1 MTAGRSVGTA
11 PKRCSSYDPHS
22 CKIVDTLH
30 YSSRVILP
38 SNSPLYALTDQPALV
53 VFLRSFGC
61 TFSRE
66 AIGDVAAARAEIEA
80 AGASIVFVH
89 GGTREQAEAWFST
102 FGMSGVT
109 QISDPGLA
117 HYAAFGLGQTGIL
130 SLIDPRVWV
139 RGAGCAR
146 SHGFGAQSA
155 AMMQQLPGVFVVQG
169 GSVLASYRHHSP
181 ADRPDYVRLVR
192 NGIAAVP
199 MSSL

>member
-1 MTAGRSVGTA
+1 M
-11 PKRCSSYDPHS
+11 
-22 CKIVDTLH
+22 
-30 YSSRVILP
+30 ILP
-38 SNSPLYALTDQPALV
+38 SGSPLHALTDRPALV

-66 AIGDVAAARAEIEA
+66 ALGDLAAARAEIEA

-89 GGTREQAEAWFST
+89 GGTREEAEAWFSK
-102 FGMSGVT
+102 FGMSGVA

-146 SHGFGAQSA
+146 SHGFGPQSA
-155 AMMQQLPGVFVVQG
+155 AMMRQLPGVFLVQG
-169 GSVLASYRHHSP
+169 GGVLASYRHDTP

-192 NGIAAVP
+192 NGIAGVTI
-199 MSSL
+199 SST